1 MIPSPFEY
9 VKVDSVD
16 EALAALAEHGEDAKL
31 LGGGH
36 SLLPIMKLRLAI
48 PSVLIDIGGIAE
60 LAYVRVDGSGPDAM
74 VAIGAGT
81 RHHVL
86 ERDDVA
92 RTDVPLLA
100 HAAGPVPRR
109 AGAAARTAR
118 TMLW

>member
-9 VKVDSVD
+9 VRARSVE

-31 LGGGH
+31 LAGGH

-48 PSVLIDIGGIAE
+48 PTVLIDIGSIRE
-60 LAYVRVDGSGPDAM
+60 LSYVRVDGSGPDAV

-86 ERDDVA
+86 ETEHPADRLRLVYRGGREDHHVVRPQVLD
-92 RTDVPLLA
+92 RGL
-100 HAAGPVPRR
+100 
-109 AGAAARTAR
+109 
-118 TMLW
+118 